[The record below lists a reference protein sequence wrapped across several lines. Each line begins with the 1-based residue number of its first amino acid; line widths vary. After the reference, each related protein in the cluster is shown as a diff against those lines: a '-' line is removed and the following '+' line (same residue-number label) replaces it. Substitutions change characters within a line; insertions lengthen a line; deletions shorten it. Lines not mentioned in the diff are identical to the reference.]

1 MEARVTSKA
10 KNYVVSPWSQ
20 GRANFARQRLAFDED
35 LRLFRFGQSL
45 TQGADPERRPRAS
58 GAVGES
64 DSGDRPGSDGS

>member
-10 KNYVVSPWSQ
+10 KNCAVSPWFHS
-20 GRANFARQRLAFDED
+20 RANFARRRLDDDEG

-64 DSGDRPGSDGS
+64 DSIDRPGSDGS